1 MSKILSFIVNDEKEL
16 LLLKGS
22 PNDPQFKKSLW
33 YVVTGGCEEVDK
45 TKEETVKRE
54 VKEETNLD
62 IKKMIYLNWILK
74 YNSLGNKCI
83 EYVYISFVENKDIT
97 LNEENVDYQ
106 WCDINTFVDKID
118 WFGNKEILKSVLNK
132 ALKEEVLFENEQI
145 DEF

>member
-1 MSKILSFIVNDEKEL
+1 MNKILSFIVNEKKEL

-22 PNDPQFKKSLW
+22 PNDPQLKKSLW

-54 VKEETNLD
+54 VKEETNLE

-74 YNSLGNKCI
+74 YNSLGSNCI
-83 EYVYISFVENKDIT
+83 EYVYISFVKNKDIT
-97 LNEENVDYQ
+97 LNEENIDYK

-118 WFGNKEILKSVLNK
+118 WFGNKEVLKSVLNK